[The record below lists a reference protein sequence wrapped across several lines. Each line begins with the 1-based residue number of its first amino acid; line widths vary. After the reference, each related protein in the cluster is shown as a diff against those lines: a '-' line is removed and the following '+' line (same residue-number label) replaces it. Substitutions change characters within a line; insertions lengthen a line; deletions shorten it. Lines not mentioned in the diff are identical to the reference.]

1 MSEEVLYCISLHNPL
16 QLYINTTVTS
26 LDYWFLT
33 PFTYWQVHLES
44 KRSNR
49 IEEQL
54 TSNDE
59 IFNFVLQCICVYM
72 HGFRFFFSQRKA
84 TLAELNN
91 GALKQVLVKAWGIVW
106 RGYPLCI
113 VLHGLFQQLVLLAI
127 VWKRK
132 QLCNLSAILRGEF
145 SGWQT
150 SNLQLH
156 QEFFFVGLKQSR

>member
-1 MSEEVLYCISLHNPL
+1 MLFFFAQPIAVIYKHHCDFIGLLISNIFHLL
-16 QLYINTTVTS
+16 TS
-26 LDYWFLT
+26 AL
-33 PFTYWQVHLES
+33 
-44 KRSNR
+44 R
-49 IEEQL
+49 IKEEQQDWGTIGL
-54 TSNDE
+54 KWWN
-59 IFNFVLQCICVYM
+59 LQFSVYM

-91 GALKQVLVKAWGIVW
+91 EALKQVLVKAWGIVW

-113 VLHGLFQQLVLLAI
+113 VLHGLFQQLALLAI

-156 QEFFFVGLKQSR
+156 QEVFFVGLKQSR